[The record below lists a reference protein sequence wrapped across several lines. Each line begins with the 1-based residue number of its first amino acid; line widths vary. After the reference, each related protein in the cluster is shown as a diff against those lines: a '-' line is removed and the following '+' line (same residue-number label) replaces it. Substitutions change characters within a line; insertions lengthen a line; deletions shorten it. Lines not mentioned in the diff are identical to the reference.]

1 MEKRRIHITT
11 IDNPFDP
18 FEDFDNWFLFDCEKG
33 YYTCSRLA
41 RIANVEENMTE
52 EQEDQEIER
61 ATDRLIQ
68 LDPLDIYKKL
78 IRIDK

>member
-1 MEKRRIHITT
+1 MKKRIHITT

-18 FEDFDNWFLFDCEKG
+18 FEDFENWYLFDCEKG

-41 RIANVEENMTE
+41 RLANIEENMTE
-52 EQEDQEIER
+52 EEEDQEIER
-61 ATDRLIQ
+61 VTDRLIQ

-78 IRIDK
+78 VKVDK

>member
-1 MEKRRIHITT
+1 MKRRIHITT

-18 FEDFDNWFLFDCEKG
+18 FEDFENWFLFDCEKG

-41 RIANVEENMTE
+41 RLANIEENMTE

-68 LDPLDIYKKL
+68 LDPLDIYKKV
-78 IRIDK
+78 IKIEK

>member
-1 MEKRRIHITT
+1 MKRRIHITT

-18 FEDFDNWFLFDCEKG
+18 FEDFENWYLFDCEKG

-41 RIANVEENMTE
+41 RLANIEENMTE
-52 EQEDQEIER
+52 EEEDQEIER
-61 ATDRLIQ
+61 VTDRLIQ

-78 IRIDK
+78 VKVDK

>member
-1 MEKRRIHITT
+1 MKRRIHITT

-18 FEDFDNWFLFDCEKG
+18 FEDFESWFLFDCEKG

-41 RIANVEENMTE
+41 RLANIEENMTE

-68 LDPLDIYKKL
+68 LDPLDIYKKV
-78 IRIDK
+78 IKIEK